1 MSEISIP
8 HCVTD
13 KLQQLNQLA
22 EKYPEDIPVSAVSN
36 FLGCDG
42 GSVRAYLM
50 MPNSFGMGWQKPGSA
65 NRGFFIP
72 TAKFYTRYRNLL
84 AKGA

>member
-1 MSEISIP
+1 MNEISIP

-36 FLGCDG
+36 FLEIG
-42 GSVRAYLM
+42 RAHV
-50 MPNSFGMGWQKPGSA
+50 
-65 NRGFFIP
+65 
-72 TAKFYTRYRNLL
+72 
-84 AKGA
+84 